1 MEQTIE
7 IMLLQWLFTL
17 FSWYEIVGIYYSL
30 KQINHIIAK
39 KKWNGNREINLAYE
53 PVRFRQ
59 ILSLHFRESI
69 KDRRKK
75 KLVEVF

>member
-1 MEQTIE
+1 MEQAVE

-39 KKWNGNREINLAYE
+39 KNEMVIEKL
-53 PVRFRQ
+53 
-59 ILSLHFRESI
+59 ILLMSL
-69 KDRRKK
+69 
-75 KLVEVF
+75 